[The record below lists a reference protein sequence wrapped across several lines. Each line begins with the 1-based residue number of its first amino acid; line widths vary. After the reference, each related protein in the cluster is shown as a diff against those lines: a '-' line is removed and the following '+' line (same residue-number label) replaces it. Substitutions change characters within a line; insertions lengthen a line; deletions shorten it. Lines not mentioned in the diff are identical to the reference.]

1 MGLLSRANT
10 LDELKNNPGLAFS
23 DFINKHSLKICALLE
38 KKANNYIV
46 TNFIGFYAE
55 SIISATSTVDFW
67 DGICKEAGKVYYFKD
82 TDKTQL
88 LQLFSFTQKATFPD
102 LSV

>member
-46 TNFIGFYAE
+46 TNSIGFDAE
-55 SIISATSTVDFW
+55 SIISATSANFFV
-67 DGICKEAGKVYYFKD
+67 
-82 TDKTQL
+82 
-88 LQLFSFTQKATFPD
+88 FSFEITFSVFITSFEYLKAVNI
-102 LSV
+102 L